1 MTTILI
7 LATILITTLV
17 LVPIF
22 NVDVM
27 LSPVIGLMAGVL
39 YSYTDYDNGR
49 EHTVQIFLFLIGIT
63 IIWDTPS
70 NG

>member
-7 LATILITTLV
+7 LATILITV
-17 LVPIF
+17 LIIVPIF

-27 LSPVIGLMAGVL
+27 LSPVIGLMAGGL
-39 YSYTDYDNGR
+39 YSYTDFEDGR